1 MELCLRATTEQGLTD
16 DELRAE
22 LVALLERHTAKK
34 VLLLPPDYTRY
45 YSKAGFLTQ
54 VCYSY
59 YTAYGAE
66 VDLLPTLGTHRPMT
80 RAEAAD
86 MFGEIPFERVL
97 EHRWRTDVVNIGEVP
112 GEEIARY
119 SDGLWTTPIPIE
131 VNRIVMDESYDLILS
146 LGQVVPHEVIGMSN
160 HAKNIFVGAGGAG
173 IIHSTHLLGALYG
186 MERVMGRDNSPVR
199 KVMDYALAHFL
210 GERPVLF
217 LLTVTTAPEGE
228 TRTHG
233 LFGGRERD
241 ALEAAIELSQQQ
253 NITFL
258 PHGIAKCVVYLD
270 PKEYHSTW
278 LGNKAIYRTRM
289 AIADGGELI
298 ILAPGVDTFGEDR
311 QVDALI
317 RKYGYCGRERAIALL
332 NRADCADLRENAS
345 AAAHLIHGSSDG
357 RFTVSYAVRDSLRE
371 AVSQVGY
378 ASLDLEVTMR
388 RYDPAALKS
397 GYNTLPDGEEI
408 YYIPNP
414 GLGLWI
420 DGERFARESGQQ

>member
-22 LVALLERHTAKK
+22 VTALLERHPAKK

-54 VCYSY
+54 VCYSF
-59 YTAYGAE
+59 YTARGAE

-86 MFGEIPFERVL
+86 MFGDIPFERIL

-160 HAKNIFVGAGGAG
+160 HAKNIFVGAGGAN

-186 MERVMGRDNSPVR
+186 MERVMGRDGSPVR
-199 KVMDYALAHFL
+199 KVMDYALEHFL
-210 GERPVLF
+210 SERSLLF

-233 LFGGRERD
+233 LFCGRERD
-241 ALEAAIELSQQQ
+241 ALEAAIELSQQK

-258 PHGIAKCVVYLD
+258 PRGIEKCVVYLD

-289 AIADGGELI
+289 AIANGGELV
-298 ILAPGVDTFGEDR
+298 ILAPGVDAFGEDR

-317 RKYGYCGRERAIALL
+317 RKYGYCGRKRAIELL
-332 NRADCADLRENAS
+332 GRADGADLRRGAPDPR
-345 AAAHLIHGSSDG
+345 LQRRTVYRFLRGSRQHARGD
-357 RFTVSYAVRDSLRE
+357 DSRGVYV
-371 AVSQVGY
+371 AGS
-378 ASLDLEVTMR
+378 R
-388 RYDPAALKS
+388 
-397 GYNTLPDGEEI
+397 
-408 YYIPNP
+408 
-414 GLGLWI
+414 
-420 DGERFARESGQQ
+420 